1 MPKNPNIPY
10 EENAKYVSLPSSSAE
25 HSLVTPLIKIEQYR
39 EVEERFKKLPPQA
52 KELLVQIA
60 RISSKFSA
68 EAEEA
73 KILKSCGLSSGSL
86 RVVGSSSIKGTS
98 PVMDELTRAGFL
110 GLTTNLALSADTK
123 TIIRDI
129 AGGKHGFTT
138 PTYNVSGKV
147 VVSDCF
153 DAAGNLAK
161 NVAKIYGVPQARDEA
176 ILARASGIRKELIG
190 TVRPPPPT
198 AATAKPATMRM

>member
-52 KELLVQIA
+52 KELLVKIA
-60 RISSKFSA
+60 RISSKFSG

-73 KILKSCGLSSGSL
+73 KLLSSQGLSKNSL
-86 RVVGSSSIKGTS
+86 RVPGTS
-98 PVMDELTRAGFL
+98 PVMDELTKAGFL
-110 GLTTNLALSADTK
+110 GLTTNLALAADTK
-123 TIIRDI
+123 TIICDI

-198 AATAKPATMRM
+198 AATAAKPATMRM